1 MSKGANAPK
10 QIQAMRNIG
19 MTEEEI
25 ADVLKA
31 DKAIDQG
38 ADLFPLAKELQAGAK
53 KARRAD
59 RTENPKP
66 RTREE
71 DGEKRTILN
80 ALTATIDHYARGDIE
95 VVNPEREFLF
105 TYNGRK
111 FKVVLSCPRNQEQT
125 TAPFRAKRSRIR
137 KNAQFRTFL
146 LPNFCAT
153 LLLAFSRNLWYN
165 SLVR

>member
-59 RTENPKP
+59 RTETPKP

-71 DGEKRTILN
+71 DVDKRYLLSLCFETLCDNIN
-80 ALTATIDHYARGDIE
+80 GDIE
-95 VVNPEREFLF
+95 IVNPEREFLF
-105 TYNGRK
+105 IYNGRK
-111 FKVVLSCPRNQEQT
+111 FKVVLSCPRN
-125 TAPFRAKRSRIR
+125 
-137 KNAQFRTFL
+137 
-146 LPNFCAT
+146 
-153 LLLAFSRNLWYN
+153 
-165 SLVR
+165 